1 MQPRGLAHDDRHS
14 ISGGPNMHWTRGILT
29 FAAICG
35 LLIGSNAAAHEED
48 PAGDIAALKEAQ
60 QKIETELSEVKGELQ
75 ALRGELKKV
84 LTELKALKAKQNTP
98 KKQSKRPAE
107 QLLGQPAPQRK
118 VTTTES
124 KEITIG
130 GKQDKPQV
138 LFFYASWCPHCR
150 RAMPGM
156 ETLHQGYKDKGVDVI
171 AINIDR
177 RSGRGARTEEQSL
190 DQFKGVP
197 CTMPLILDPDG
208 KTSGPFKV
216 RPVPNTFVLGKDG
229 TVESVHFG
237 AKKDLE
243 KTIAAELDVLLAG
256 KTRADFPGAKKK

>member
-156 ETLHQGYKDKGVDVI
+156 PDMLRQPDKP
-171 AINIDR
+171 
-177 RSGRGARTEEQSL
+177 GRGRSRL
-190 DQFKGVP
+190 RRP
-197 CTMPLILDPDG
+197 MPPLPPRLMQRQDTQPERGGRRLRRRMPPMPDM
-208 KTSGPFKV
+208 P
-216 RPVPNTFVLGKDG
+216 
-229 TVESVHFG
+229 
-237 AKKDLE
+237 
-243 KTIAAELDVLLAG
+243 
-256 KTRADFPGAKKK
+256 